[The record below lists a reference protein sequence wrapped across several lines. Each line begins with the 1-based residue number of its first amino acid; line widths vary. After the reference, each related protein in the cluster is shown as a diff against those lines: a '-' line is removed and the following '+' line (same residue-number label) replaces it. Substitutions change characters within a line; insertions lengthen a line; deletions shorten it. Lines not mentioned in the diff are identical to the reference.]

1 VAVSGLVGLE
11 NLSPRFFGSVAAKRN
26 GPDGKVIKVRRPPG
40 QGSMTILPLEQQA
53 FGHGFSDAS
62 PRARSSDQSSD
73 RTLDNVFV
81 WWLDSVNRE
90 VSAFGDFGLTGSE
103 ASGVSF
109 GIRC

>member
-1 VAVSGLVGLE
+1 MAVSGLVGLE
-11 NLSPRFFGSVAAKRN
+11 NLSRRFFGSVASKGN
-26 GPDGKVIKVRRPPG
+26 SPDGKVIEARRPPG
-40 QGSMTILPLEQQA
+40 QGSLTILPLEQQA

-62 PRARSSDQSSD
+62 LGARSLDQSSD
-73 RTLDNVFV
+73 RIIDNVFAG
-81 WWLDSVNRE
+81 WLDSVNRE